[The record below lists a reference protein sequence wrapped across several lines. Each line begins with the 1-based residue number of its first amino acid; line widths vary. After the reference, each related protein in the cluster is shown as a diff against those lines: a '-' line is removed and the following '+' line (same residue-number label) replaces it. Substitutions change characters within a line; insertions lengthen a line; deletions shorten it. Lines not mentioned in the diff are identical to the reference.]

1 MYTTEL
7 LNIDDSRE
15 VVSFDFKSLK
25 NYGNLTKEDG
35 LLMLTA
41 LQKLERAQSTTK
53 FLQGALLL
61 AISENTTSF
70 LSDYGVKDI
79 YELAKVHLGMA
90 RGTVSERMQVAKRFK
105 QADSYAIEAKYAS
118 VNYTTLKE
126 LKDLT
131 DGEIVAIGVKLDGTM
146 TALDVKDAKKQFIKK
161 TQTELLDNSG
171 NNASD
176 SEPTENSDDN
186 GSDSEPTE
194 NSDDNGSDSE
204 PTEKSDNSSDS
215 ESTETVE
222 SIDIIDAK
230 FDELPNYIKTNLQKY
245 FNAQKLSGN
254 FILRIEV
261 TE

>member
-194 NSDDNGSDSE
+194 
-204 PTEKSDNSSDS
+204 KSDNSSDS

>member
-7 LNIDDSRE
+7 LNIEEKRE
-15 VVSFDFKSLK
+15 VISFDFKSLK

-105 QADSYAIEAKYAS
+105 QADSYAIDAKYAS

-131 DGEIVAIGVKLDGTM
+131 DDEIVAIGVKLDGTM
-146 TALDVKDAKKQFIKK
+146 TALDVKDAKKQFVKK
-161 TQTELLDNSG
+161 AQAELLDNSG
-171 NNASD
+171 N
-176 SEPTENSDDN
+176 N

-204 PTEKSDNSSDS
+204 PTEKADNNSSDS
-215 ESTETVE
+215 ELTETIE

-245 FNAQKLSGN
+245 FNAQKLTGN
-254 FILRIEV
+254 FIMRIEV
-261 TE
+261 TEQ